1 MTKHISVFKNQAI
14 EALHIKPEGI
24 YVDATLGRGGHSL
37 EIAKQLTTGQLHVFD
52 LDTQAIFESKTT
64 LNEVLDKIVFHHHN
78 YANIQATLNEH
89 NINEVDGILFDLGV
103 SSPQLDNPERGFSY
117 RYDALLDMRMNQQQ
131 EFSAYDVVNNYDLKE
146 LTRIFKEYGEES
158 FSYKI
163 AQKIVNARPIE
174 TTFQLVDVIKS
185 ALPAKVLSSKGHP
198 AKRVFQA
205 IRIEV
210 NQELESLKKAIKQS
224 IELLKP
230 GGYCVVITFHSL
242 EDRIVKKAFNEV
254 SKPKK
259 VDKRVPQLEVEIIS
273 YEHLTTQVILP
284 TQKELEENPRSQ
296 SAKLRILRRKQEI

>member
-1 MTKHISVFKNQAI
+1 MNATIWSILPPVIAIVLALITKEV
-14 EALHIKPEGI
+14 
-24 YVDATLGRGGHSL
+24 YMSL
-37 EIAKQLTTGQLHVFD
+37 LI
-52 LDTQAIFESKTT
+52 
-64 LNEVLDKIVFHHHN
+64 
-78 YANIQATLNEH
+78 
-89 NINEVDGILFDLGV
+89 GILSG
-103 SSPQLDNPERGFSY
+103 
-117 RYDALLDMRMNQQQ
+117 ALLYTQCN
-131 EFSAYDVVNNYDLKE
+131 VI
-146 LTRIFKEYGEES
+146 TT
-158 FSYKI
+158 
-163 AQKIVNARPIE
+163 IE